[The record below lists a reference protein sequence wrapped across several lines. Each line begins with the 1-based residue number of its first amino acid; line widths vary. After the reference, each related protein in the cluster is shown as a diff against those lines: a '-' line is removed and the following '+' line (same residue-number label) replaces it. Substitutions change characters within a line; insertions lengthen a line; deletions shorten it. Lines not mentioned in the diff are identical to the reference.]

1 MLSLLFI
8 VRLRR
13 MIHGTLGVDH
23 EISSVLAKRG
33 PEERASVEL
42 ELLVCLTPASS
53 TRSAGQPP
61 VGGTVVPWDP
71 VPPVQHRQGKQE
83 KRPTGGIMA
92 GFIGFLLR

>member
-13 MIHGTLGVDH
+13 MIDGTLGVDH

-33 PEERASVEL
+33 PEERPPSS
-42 ELLVCLTPASS
+42 LTHASS

-61 VGGTVVPWDP
+61 VGGTVVPWAP
-71 VPPVQHRQGKQE
+71 AVSPLQHRQGKQWNKE
-83 KRPTGGIMA
+83 ATKGGIMA
-92 GFIGFLLR
+92 GFLLR